1 MANFFTRIFGSRNQR
16 IIKRLQPLVK
26 QVAALEEKYQRMS
39 DSELGLQTKA
49 LRERLAKGETLEE
62 VKADAF
68 AVVREAGKRSLG
80 MRHFDVQLIGAAILH
95 EGKISEM
102 KTGEGKTLVAT
113 LAVYLN
119 ALPGKG
125 VHVVTVNDY
134 LARRDAEWMGRL
146 YKFLGMTVG
155 VIV

>member
-26 QVAALEEKYQRMS
+26 QVAALEEKYQRMT
-39 DSELGLQTKA
+39 DSELGLQTKV
-49 LRERLAKGETLEE
+49 LRERLAKGETLDQ

-68 AVVREAGKRSLG
+68 AAVREAGKRSLN

-102 KTGEGKTLVAT
+102 KT
-113 LAVYLN
+113 
-119 ALPGKG
+119 
-125 VHVVTVNDY
+125 
-134 LARRDAEWMGRL
+134 
-146 YKFLGMTVG
+146 
-155 VIV
+155 